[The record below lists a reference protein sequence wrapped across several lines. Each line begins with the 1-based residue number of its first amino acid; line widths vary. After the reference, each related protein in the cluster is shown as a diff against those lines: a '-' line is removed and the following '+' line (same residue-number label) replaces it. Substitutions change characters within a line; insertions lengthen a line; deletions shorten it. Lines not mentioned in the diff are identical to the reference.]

1 MSKKVTTVENKMSKK
16 SGNIPNE
23 KDFYK
28 YKWYSDKKIIGLII
42 LFVAL
47 AMQVFAFLDL
57 PVLTTIH
64 SYTVGMI
71 FGYFNPFFY
80 LYIAYIGFSLTFD
93 YKAPRFNWLNV
104 NRYSYWFYVLSFMY
118 IFVGTGYYQVAKN
131 GWFSISSSAWKIM
144 PSWFE
149 EFTASGKQWW
159 LPRTT
164 LAGVLSSFMYAM
176 TSTFVSGIGS
186 FVLSILLLFFVVSK
200 ICTGQ
205 IFGFFKQRE
214 SKRRL
219 IELNKRREETQVI
232 KLKVEAIEEDVNH
245 IDPPMKNEELHLPS
259 VPTADVK
266 NEDTTEF
273 SVIFDDEEDDKP
285 KAEKRKK
292 IKEPKLDNVKKES
305 SHKAEKSKMKD
316 LPEDPFIDPFD

>member
-1 MSKKVTTVENKMSKK
+1 
-16 SGNIPNE
+16 
-23 KDFYK
+23 
-28 YKWYSDKKIIGLII
+28 
-42 LFVAL
+42 
-47 AMQVFAFLDL
+47 
-57 PVLTTIH
+57 
-64 SYTVGMI
+64 
-71 FGYFNPFFY
+71 
-80 LYIAYIGFSLTFD
+80 
-93 YKAPRFNWLNV
+93 
-104 NRYSYWFYVLSFMY
+104 
-118 IFVGTGYYQVAKN
+118 
-131 GWFSISSSAWKIM
+131 
-144 PSWFE
+144 
-149 EFTASGKQWW
+149 
-159 LPRTT
+159 
-164 LAGVLSSFMYAM
+164 MYAM